1 MAKWSFIAAKAIRQ
15 NEEGIMGKEKVL
27 GEKKCGSAGKK
38 WRRLCDILLSFRG
51 AWVFTFLCWIPAF
64 LADWPGVFVIDNV
77 FQMRWYLEGTISA
90 HHPIIHTYLLGGILN
105 FGKAVFDSWEAGMCI
120 FSLLQMLFLSAV
132 FAWTLKVL
140 SEHTGKRFRMIVL
153 LCYALIP
160 YNPVS
165 AFTATKDTIFAG
177 LFLLTVVSTWRIV
190 CDREAFFSSWKRIV
204 LYIVLI
210 FFMCAFRNT
219 GIYIFIFSL
228 PVFFIICK
236 KYWKKLLLIALSCI
250 VLWGV
255 YTGPVYR
262 LLNIAEGSSA
272 EMLSVPIQQ
281 LARVM
286 VNAPEDMT
294 DDQWELAVQYM
305 PDYSRYASRVSDP
318 VKDSFNAELFEE
330 DPVRFIKLWVEVGL
344 RAPVVYAEAFL
355 STNIGFWNPFMQY
368 PDPGTYLA
376 YIPYNS
382 ADLEQVGVS
391 WEGQVLIENKSM
403 IPVLDTFYEKMT
415 ETGGYNRIPGMSFVY
430 NIAVAFL
437 LTAAGGVYCMVKKR
451 YETLV
456 PYFLL
461 LGLWGTLMLSPVV
474 AFRYGYP
481 LIISLPV
488 VFAMCRSR
496 KAE

>member
-1 MAKWSFIAAKAIRQ
+1 MVLY
-15 NEEGIMGKEKVL
+15 GKE
-27 GEKKCGSAGKK
+27 EKKAMRSPDRISEQVLRG
-38 WRRLCDILLSFRG
+38 ILSFKG
-51 AWVFTFLCWIPAF
+51 AWIFIFVCWLPAF

-90 HHPIIHTYLLGGILN
+90 HHPVLHTYLLGWILS
-105 FGKAVFDSWEAGMCI
+105 FGKDVFGSWEAGMCI

-140 SEHTGKRFRMIVL
+140 REYTGRRFRMITL

-177 LFLLTVVSTWRIV
+177 LFLMTVVSTWKIV
-190 CDREAFFSSWKRIV
+190 CDREAFFSSWKRI
-204 LYIVLI
+204 LWYIALI

-228 PVFFIICK
+228 PVFFVICR
-236 KYWKKLLLIALSCI
+236 KYWKKLLLIAMSCI
-250 VLWGV
+250 LLWGV
-255 YTGPVYR
+255 YTGPIYQS
-262 LLNIAEGSSA
+262 LDIAKGSPA

-281 LARVM
+281 LACVM
-286 VNAPEDMT
+286 VNSPENMT
-294 DDQWELAVQYM
+294 DDQWNLAVRYM
-305 PDYSRYASRVSDP
+305 PDYARYAPRVSDP
-318 VKDSFNAELFEE
+318 VKDSFDSELFAE
-330 DPVRFIKLWVEVGL
+330 DPLRFIKLWAEVGI
-344 RAPVVYAEAFL
+344 REPVTYAAAFL

-382 ADLEQVGVS
+382 ANLEQVGVS
-391 WEGQVLIENKSM
+391 WAGQIFIENKSM
-403 IPVLDTFYEKMT
+403 IPALDVFYEKMT
-415 ETGGYNRIPGMSFVY
+415 ETGGYNRIPGLSFVY
-430 NIAVAFL
+430 NIAVAFW
-437 LTAAGGVYCMVKKR
+437 LTAAGGVYCVVKKR
-451 YETLV
+451 YKTLV

-488 VFAMCRSR
+488 VYAMCRSG
-496 KAE
+496 KSGI

>member
-1 MAKWSFIAAKAIRQ
+1 MRAMPRD
-15 NEEGIMGKEKVL
+15 EEGIMEKEKVL
-27 GEKKCGSAGKK
+27 GEKKSGSAGWK
-38 WRRLCDILLSFRG
+38 WSRLYEGLLSFRG
-51 AWVFTFLCWIPAF
+51 AWAFIFICWLPAF

-77 FQMRWYLEGTISA
+77 FQMRWYLEGTVSA
-90 HHPIIHTYLLGGILN
+90 HHPVIHTYLLGWILS
-105 FGKAVFDSWEAGMCI
+105 FGKSVFGSWEAGMCI
-120 FSLLQMLFLSAV
+120 FSILQMLFLSTV
-132 FAWTLKVL
+132 FAWTLKAL
-140 SEHTGKRFRMIVL
+140 REYTGKRFRMIAL

-165 AFTATKDTIFAG
+165 GFTATKDTIFAG
-177 LFLLTVVSTWRIV
+177 LFLLTVVSTWQIV
-190 CDREAFFSSWKRIV
+190 CDREAFLSSWKRIV

-219 GIYIFIFSL
+219 GIYIFLFSL
-228 PVFFIICK
+228 PVFFVICR
-236 KYWKKLLLIALSCI
+236 KYWKRLLLIALSC
-250 VLWGV
+250 VLLWGV
-255 YTGPVYR
+255 YTGPVYQM
-262 LLNIAEGSSA
+262 LGITKGSSA

-286 VNAPEDMT
+286 VNSPEDMT
-294 DDQWELAVQYM
+294 EEQWDLAVQYM

-344 RAPVVYAEAFL
+344 RAPVVYVEAFL

-391 WEGQVLIENKSM
+391 WEGQIFIENKSL
-403 IPVLDTFYEKMT
+403 IPVLHTVYEKMT
-415 ETGGYNRIPGMSFVY
+415 ETGGYNRIPGLSFVY

-437 LTAAGGVYCMVKKR
+437 LTAAGGVYCVIRKR

-481 LIISLPV
+481 LVISLPV